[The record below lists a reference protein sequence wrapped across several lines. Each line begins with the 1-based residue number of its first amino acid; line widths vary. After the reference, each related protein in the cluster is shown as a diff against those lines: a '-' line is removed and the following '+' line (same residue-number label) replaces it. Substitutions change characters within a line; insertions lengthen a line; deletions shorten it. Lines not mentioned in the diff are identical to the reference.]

1 MSRAN
6 WRPTNYQEIEE
17 TKQPYA
23 KQFLFDPSIR
33 DGMDEDDTLL
43 KRIIRHVKS
52 HWIAYSIL
60 NVVGL
65 VLSLVI
71 TFLVV
76 IPAIVQ
82 KVVNDN
88 QLPVISASLL
98 NPSPNSV
105 QMSLVSTIDTP
116 SAITTNLKPL
126 NLSLAGPDNKTP
138 FLAILLPE
146 KDLKGKTTIEV
157 QGQTAAITNM
167 ESFES
172 FLAVAM
178 YNKNFTMQATGTTDA
193 FLGAIRAPVTLNKQ
207 IEMAGLNNLTGFN
220 LGSPTLLTTAEADG
234 TNLLATANIPNPS
247 VLTIGIGNLTMNL
260 AIGNVS
266 IGIASIDNVVLQ
278 PGNNP
283 LPLRATISL
292 AAIAANIQQISIEQ
306 PALATDGILAINA
319 TGNTTTFNGE
329 RLMYFER
336 VLNPVVLTTT
346 VPVQQLLG
354 GGGSTSASTN
364 NTGNGTSSGNS
375 TSPATGNSSSNGT
388 SSAGGNSSKN
398 GTSSAGGNSPKH
410 GPSKTHHEF
419 AMLLAKYLP
428 EEKAPAHAGKKR
440 ADVWGW

>member
-6 WRPTNYQEIEE
+6 WRPNNYQEIE

-23 KQFLFDPSIR
+23 QQYPFDPSLR
-33 DGMDEDDTLL
+33 DGMDEDDTLW
-43 KRIIRHVKS
+43 KRTVRHVKR
-52 HWIAYSIL
+52 HWIIYSVL

-65 VLSLVI
+65 ALSLVI

-82 KVVNDN
+82 KVVDGN

-220 LGSPTLLTTAEADG
+220 LGSPQLLTTAEADG

-266 IGIASIDNVVLQ
+266 IGNASIDNVVLQ

-292 AAIAANIQQISIEQ
+292 AAIAANIQQISKEQ
-306 PALATDGILAINA
+306 PALATNGILAINA

-354 GGGSTSASTN
+354 GGGSTSTTASTS
-364 NTGNGTSSGNS
+364 NTGNGTRSGNS
-375 TSPATGNSSSNGT
+375 TSPATGSSSRNGT

-398 GTSSAGGNSPKH
+398 GTSSAGGKKNGTS
-410 GPSKTHHEF
+410 TTNREI
-419 AMLLAKYLP
+419 AMLLARYIA

-440 ADVWGW
+440 AELWGW